1 MTHAFFKAC
10 LFLGSGSI
18 IHAMHHEQDMRK
30 MGGLWSKM
38 PQTSKTFLIATLAL
52 TGCPF
57 LAGFF
62 SKDEILWQAY
72 SSPHGHILLWV
83 VATTVAGM
91 TAFYMFRQVF
101 MVFFGECRADHHT
114 AEHIHES
121 PPSMTIPLWVLAV
134 GSVLVGYLGVPHALG
149 GPVGI
154 AHVFNDWLAPVFGG
168 HGPVEGAAHA
178 GASRLAEE
186 LGLMAVSVAVA
197 ASGVGLAYLMYYRK
211 TIRPEIF
218 SDAAGGVPYRTVL
231 DKYWVDELYQLV
243 FVEGL
248 LALTRILA
256 WFDEYVIDGV
266 VNGAAAVTR
275 AWSAVTG
282 LFDDTVVDGAVNG
295 VADGTYAVGQRLRW
309 IQTGAITSYLYVVLI
324 GVLGGVFLY
333 WSLASAS

>member
-1 MTHAFFKAC
+1 
-10 LFLGSGSI
+10 
-18 IHAMHHEQDMRK
+18 
-30 MGGLWSKM
+30 
-38 PQTSKTFLIATLAL
+38 
-52 TGCPF
+52 
-57 LAGFF
+57 
-62 SKDEILWQAY
+62 
-72 SSPHGHILLWV
+72 
-83 VATTVAGM
+83 
-91 TAFYMFRQVF
+91 
-101 MVFFGECRADHHT
+101 
-114 AEHIHES
+114 
-121 PPSMTIPLWVLAV
+121 VLAV

-149 GPVGI
+149 GPVGV

-178 GASRLAEE
+178 GPSRLAEE
-186 LGLMAVSVAVA
+186 LLLMAFSVAVA
-197 ASGVGLAYLMYYRK
+197 AGGVGLAYLMYYRK
-211 TIRPEIF
+211 TIHPETF
-218 SDAAGGVPYRTVL
+218 SEAAGGVPYRTVL
-231 DKYWVDELYQLV
+231 NKYWVDELYQLV

-256 WFDEYVIDGV
+256 WFDQYVIDGV

-333 WSLASAS
+333 WSWASAY

>member
-1 MTHAFFKAC
+1 
-10 LFLGSGSI
+10 
-18 IHAMHHEQDMRK
+18 
-30 MGGLWSKM
+30 
-38 PQTSKTFLIATLAL
+38 
-52 TGCPF
+52 
-57 LAGFF
+57 
-62 SKDEILWQAY
+62 
-72 SSPHGHILLWV
+72 
-83 VATTVAGM
+83 
-91 TAFYMFRQVF
+91 
-101 MVFFGECRADHHT
+101 
-114 AEHIHES
+114 
-121 PPSMTIPLWVLAV
+121 MTIPLWVLAV

-178 GASRLAEE
+178 GPSRLAEE

-197 ASGVGLAYLMYYRK
+197 AGGVGLAYLMYYRK
-211 TIRPEIF
+211 TIRPETF
-218 SDAAGGVPYRTVL
+218 SEAAGGVPYRAVYA
-231 DKYWVDELYQLV
+231 KYWVDELYQLV
-243 FVEGL
+243 FVEGI

-256 WFDEYVIDGV
+256 WFDQYVIDGI
-266 VNGAAAVTR
+266 VNLTATVTR

-333 WSLASAS
+333 WSWASAH